1 MSLVHRISRDLQ
13 LPISLVHGVAN
24 RASHAYKVYMI
35 PKRTGGQREIHHPS
49 RELKALQRWLLK
61 EVISSWTVHD
71 AAHAYRE
78 GVGIRK
84 NAAAHVH
91 SRYLLRMD
99 LVNFFPSITS
109 DDLQLFLNEGPV
121 LTEDWDEADR
131 AFFVQVTCRYR
142 RLTIG
147 APTSPA
153 LSNAV
158 CFRLD
163 DRLAAVCVGIDATYT
178 RYADDLFFSTN
189 RRDVL
194 HALPSQVETILGEL
208 AFPLGLRINR
218 SKTRHSSKKG
228 RRLVT
233 GLVLSSDGTVSL
245 GRDRKRFI
253 RRQIYRLELLAPAER
268 SELAGLIAFAMSVEP
283 DIVNQL
289 IIKYGRDK
297 VAEAR
302 SVPG

>member
-1 MSLVHRISRDLQ
+1 
-13 LPISLVHGVAN
+13 
-24 RASHAYKVYMI
+24 
-35 PKRTGGQREIHHPS
+35 
-49 RELKALQRWLLK
+49 
-61 EVISSWTVHD
+61 
-71 AAHAYRE
+71 
-78 GVGIRK
+78 
-84 NAAAHVH
+84 
-91 SRYLLRMD
+91 MD

-178 RYADDLFFSTN
+178 RYADDLFFSTT

-253 RRQIYRLELLAPAER
+253 RRQIHRLELLAPAER